1 MRGDTR
7 RWLDSELPEE
17 LRSVLQ
23 SAQEDQADAKQL
35 ERLRKSVEKAI
46 GPAAFELAAPRPSE
60 PAATSGTAG
69 ASHSLTSAL
78 PWALTAI
85 AAIGLATLAA
95 RLLPS
100 SEPPPAPAQTEATP
114 KPQRGAVAHAT
125 LFEPK
130 LPSTPLQ
137 LPAAAPQPPPVP
149 RTPVAVRSAAP
160 RPTLAEELASLDRIR
175 GQLENPEQAARTV
188 RRHAAV
194 FRDGALIPERQLLEL
209 EIALREADLPKVK
222 RLSKPMTK
230 PNSTFPYRA
239 RALKLLSDFGL

>member
-23 SAQEDQADAKQL
+23 SAQVDQASAKQL
-35 ERLRKSVEKAI
+35 ERLRKNVEKAI
-46 GPAAFELAAPRPSE
+46 GPSAFELAAPRLSE
-60 PAATSGTAG
+60 PAAPSGTAG
-69 ASHSLTSAL
+69 ASQSLASAF
-78 PWALTAI
+78 PWALGAI

-95 RLLPS
+95 KLVPGT
-100 SEPPPAPAQTEATP
+100 EPAPAARQSAEVAANPQPRAIAQATVFEPHPARALLPLPEP
-114 KPQRGAVAHAT
+114 KPQ
-125 LFEPK
+125 P
-130 LPSTPLQ
+130 TPR
-137 LPAAAPQPPPVP
+137 A
-149 RTPVAVRSAAP
+149 PVAVRSPAP

-175 GQLENPEQAARTV
+175 GQLQNPEQAARAV

-209 EIALREADLPKVK
+209 EIALREGDLRKVK

-230 PNSTFPYRA
+230 PSSMFPYRA